1 MCLLRLPTA
10 HRPLN
15 TLLQGVHL
23 GQLSC
28 EDEEDS
34 GESLRRVP
42 LEGDAEEDVEVGGEG
57 SGCSPVEGVEKNG
70 KLPMS

>member
-1 MCLLRLPTA
+1 M
-10 HRPLN
+10 
-15 TLLQGVHL
+15 HL

-42 LEGDAEEDVEVGGEG
+42 LEGDAEEDVEVGGES
-57 SGCSPVEGVEKNG
+57 SGCSLVEGVEKNG